1 MRLSEG
7 HTYSG
12 RPLDIFR
19 APPHPPRATAK
30 AMHIERPNQPDMR
43 GFSVIVAACKQ
54 THGIGVG
61 GQLPWSLRGDMQF
74 FKQLTR
80 STQDPLKR
88 NAVVMG
94 RKTWQ
99 SIPERFRPLD
109 DRLNVVLSRNAD
121 AKKAYDIPDKVR
133 RRRPPADPE
142 LSSRLACPRARRWC
156 WPIAWRAHWGSS
168 TPPASSAPL
177 SRRST

>member
-1 MRLSEG
+1 
-7 HTYSG
+7 
-12 RPLDIFR
+12 
-19 APPHPPRATAK
+19 
-30 AMHIERPNQPDMR
+30 MHIERPNQPDMR

-121 AKKAYDIPDKVR
+121 AKKAYDIPDKAPPQPA
-133 RRRPPADPE
+133 RRPRVILPTGLPARAQVVLADSLEGALGQLNPACE
-142 LSSRLACPRARRWC
+142 L
-156 WPIAWRAHWGSS
+156 GSS
-168 TPPASSAPL
+168 VETVYVIGGSSLYADAISRPDNPVPAKP
-177 SRRST
+177 

>member
-1 MRLSEG
+1 MSA
-7 HTYSG
+7 S
-12 RPLDIFR
+12 
-19 APPHPPRATAK
+19 PPAMPRT
-30 AMHIERPNQPDMR
+30 
-43 GFSVIVAACKQ
+43 FSVIVAACKQ

-133 RRRPPADPE
+133 RRRPQTACMRV
-142 LSSRLACPRARRWC
+142 SRQ
-156 WPIAWRAHWGSS
+156 
-168 TPPASSAPL
+168 
-177 SRRST
+177 

>member
-1 MRLSEG
+1 
-7 HTYSG
+7 
-12 RPLDIFR
+12 
-19 APPHPPRATAK
+19 
-30 AMHIERPNQPDMR
+30 MHIDRPNQPDMR

-121 AKKAYDIPDKVR
+121 AKKAYDIPDKACPPPA
-133 RRRPPADPE
+133 RRPGVILPTGLPARAQVVLADSLEGALGQLNSACE
-142 LSSRLACPRARRWC
+142 L
-156 WPIAWRAHWGSS
+156 GSS
-168 TPPASSAPL
+168 VETVYVIGGSSLYADAI
-177 SRRST
+177 SRPEPN

>member
-1 MRLSEG
+1 
-7 HTYSG
+7 
-12 RPLDIFR
+12 
-19 APPHPPRATAK
+19 
-30 AMHIERPNQPDMR
+30 MHIERPNQPDMR

-109 DRLNVVLSRNAD
+109 DRGRCH
-121 AKKAYDIPDKVR
+121 
-133 RRRPPADPE
+133 ADPG
-142 LSSRLACPRARRWC
+142 LRHAALARRTPVPRNRGWC
-156 WPIAWRAHWGSS
+156 ASG
-168 TPPASSAPL
+168 PPRGGNAGGQSFFC
-177 SRRST
+177 R

>member
-80 STQDPLKR
+80 STRDPTKR
-88 NAVVMG
+88 NAVIMG

-99 SIPERFRPLD
+99 SIPTKFRPLD
-109 DRLNVVLSRNAD
+109 DRIGRRHGSERLLGLNQQLIHLFN
-121 AKKAYDIPDKVR
+121 KMG
-133 RRRPPADPE
+133 
-142 LSSRLACPRARRWC
+142 RRWR
-156 WPIAWRAHWGSS
+156 WQRGSGFGLHS
-168 TPPASSAPL
+168 WAVL
-177 SRRST
+177 QRGGRLRYRQK

>member
-1 MRLSEG
+1 
-7 HTYSG
+7 
-12 RPLDIFR
+12 
-19 APPHPPRATAK
+19 
-30 AMHIERPNQPDMR
+30 MHIEQANQPDMR

-54 THGIGVG
+54 THGIGVA

-121 AKKAYDIPDKVR
+121 AKKAYDIPDKA
-133 RRRPPADPE
+133 PPPQPATDPE
-142 LSSRLACPRARRWC
+142 LSSRLACPRARRWS
-156 WPIAWRAHWGSS
+156 WPTALRAHWGSS
-168 TPPASSAPL
+168 TPPAS
-177 SRRST
+177 

>member
-1 MRLSEG
+1 
-7 HTYSG
+7 
-12 RPLDIFR
+12 
-19 APPHPPRATAK
+19 
-30 AMHIERPNQPDMR
+30 MHIKQPEDMR

-54 THGIGVG
+54 THGIGMG

-109 DRLNVVLSRNAD
+109 DRLNVVLSRNTE
-121 AKKAYDIPDKVR
+121 AKEEYNIPDKVPPPGR
-133 RRRPPADPE
+133 APAPERSARPV
-142 LSSRLACPRARRWC
+142 CPRARRWS
-156 WPIAWRAHWGSS
+156 WPTAWTMR
-168 TPPASSAPL
+168 
-177 SRRST
+177 

>member
-1 MRLSEG
+1 
-7 HTYSG
+7 
-12 RPLDIFR
+12 
-19 APPHPPRATAK
+19 
-30 AMHIERPNQPDMR
+30 MHIEQANQPDMR

-54 THGIGVG
+54 THGIGVA

-121 AKKAYDIPDKVR
+121 AKKAYDIPDKA
-133 RRRPPADPE
+133 PPPPPPQPTDP
-142 LSSRLACPRARRWC
+142 LTHGSPLDRSTHPPRARRWS
-156 WPIAWRAHWGSS
+156 WPTAWRVRWGSS

-177 SRRST
+177 WR

>member
-1 MRLSEG
+1 MASTLLLCVLATFSLS
-7 HTYSG
+7 S
-12 RPLDIFR
+12 
-19 APPHPPRATAK
+19 TALANIYAVK
-30 AMHIERPNQPDMR
+30 VGKQCDHNNGESWLNSLENHKD
-43 GFSVIVAACKQ
+43 VAACKQ

-121 AKKAYDIPDKVR
+121 AKKAYDIPDKVVL
-133 RRRPPADPE
+133 ADSLEGALGQLNAACE
-142 LSSRLACPRARRWC
+142 L
-156 WPIAWRAHWGSS
+156 GSS
-168 TPPASSAPL
+168 V
-177 SRRST
+177 